1 MHELSVTENVLAIA
15 QRHAAQAGAK
25 RVTAVY
31 LVIGQLSSIID
42 DSVQFYWDIISADS
56 LCASAKLHFE
66 RIPARLECQ
75 DCGEQYT
82 LARELTNC
90 PTCQSFSVK
99 VLSGQEF
106 YVSAID
112 IEGVNGTQI
121 NTD

>member
-1 MHELSVTENVLAIA
+1 MHELVVTENVLTIA
-15 QRHAAQAGAK
+15 QRHAEQAQATK
-25 RVTAVY
+25 VTAVY

-42 DSVQFYWDIISADS
+42 DSVQFYWDIISEDS
-56 LCASAKLHFE
+56 LCAGAKLHFE

-75 DCGEQYT
+75 ACSQQYT

-90 PTCQSFSVK
+90 PDCGSFSVK

-112 IEGVNGTQI
+112 VE
-121 NTD
+121 

>member
-1 MHELSVTENVLAIA
+1 MHELAVTENVLAIA
-15 QRHAAQAGAK
+15 QRHAKQVEAK

-42 DSVQFYWDIISADS
+42 DSVQFYWDIISENS
-56 LCASAKLHFE
+56 LCTGAKLHFE

-90 PTCQSFSVK
+90 PNCTSFSVK

-112 IEGVNGTQI
+112 IEGVNETQI
-121 NTD
+121 NKD

>member
-15 QRHAAQAGAK
+15 QRHAQQAEAT

-42 DSVQFYWDIISADS
+42 DSVQLYWEIISENS
-56 LCASAKLHFE
+56 LCAGATLHFE
-66 RIPARLECQ
+66 RIPAQLECQ
-75 DCGEQYT
+75 ACHHQYT
-82 LARELTNC
+82 LDRELTNC
-90 PTCQSFSVK
+90 PNCASFSVK

-112 IEGVNGTQI
+112 VE
-121 NTD
+121 